1 MAWGFRL
8 LLQMM
13 NPLRESRRRKRFISV
28 IPLKRNL
35 LLLKRL
41 REAPVLSREERTED
55 VGVR

>member
-1 MAWGFRL
+1 
-8 LLQMM
+8 MM